1 MIGSISKVRPCGHHH
16 YYKYA
21 HVTNTND
28 FKKVNA
34 NYKYDTDN
42 DGYWYFCCENWVDG
56 YETFNSCPHI
66 KKFNWDN
73 VKNLKN
79 MYYTFARYSKSNPTY
94 LPKYLY
100 FPKVTNATHIFSH
113 NQYDV
118 GQNDGMTLEFP
129 IATGTG
135 CLTFQNHGVYS
146 YTLIAPKTTDI
157 NNICN
162 DVRALIEW
170 KNPLSN
176 VINAHNAFRWLS
188 DNYINTSQACYLVD
202 FQVPL
207 KKVTTGSGTFYNRYT
222 LFELKFPIDEDGN
235 CIYESK
241 KPQHIING
249 IPQFDYMTLPK
260 LSNGTDMFH
269 SCILDKPS
277 ALSVL
282 NSLPSYT
289 SGTHNFNIG
298 IDIHLQYDPEVNLA
312 LKKVDVNYEPTCS
325 LPIDEETGEETMVTS
340 GKGWNLTVEWNGPY
354 NSNLD
359 ELKQKLQFDTIV
371 LPDGYTRLEYL
382 QTRRFNYIDTEY
394 TPSNTTGLYLMAKIP
409 FYWPENNS
417 CIFGSGQLT
426 TNNCFLSP
434 LWARNTVQ
442 PSKLGHWKSAG
453 YNLSGKGDGRIY
465 EGWLNYNNS
474 REARLTVDGEEY
486 SQQNLPEIT
495 ASTKDI
501 IMFGY
506 RSGSGTILNAPSR
519 IYRAQITEGA
529 ELVRDFIPCLN
540 PEGEPCMYDIIQGKE
555 YNNAVPEKNE
565 DFIYK
570 VATN

>member
-1 MIGSISKVRPCGHHH
+1 MIGGISKVRPCGHHH

-21 HVTNTND
+21 HATNTND

-34 NYKYDTDN
+34 NYKYDTDK
-42 DGYWYFCCENWVDG
+42 DGYWYFCCENWVHG
-56 YETFNSCPHI
+56 YNTFYNCSHI

-73 VKNLKN
+73 VKNLQY
-79 MYYTFARYSKSNPTY
+79 MFYTFAVYQKTNPTF
-94 LPKYLY
+94 LPKYLC
-100 FPKVTNATHIFSH
+100 FPKVIYANHIFSH
-113 NQYDV
+113 NTGDI
-118 GQNDGMTLEFP
+118 GQHDGMTLEFP
-129 IATGTG
+129 IATTTAS
-135 CLTFQNHGVYS
+135 LTFQNYYIYS
-146 YTLIAPKTTDI
+146 YNFKAPKTTSIDHI
-157 NNICN
+157 CVNI
-162 DVRALIEW
+162 RKLIEW
-170 KNPLSN
+170 KNPIPN
-176 VINAHNAFRWLS
+176 VRDINNAFYGS
-188 DNYINTSQACYLVD
+188 GEAYMNQIEENMVD

-207 KKVTTGSGTFYNRYT
+207 KNVTNGIAAFSTRYN

-235 CIYESK
+235 CIYESE

-249 IPQFDYMTLPK
+249 IPKFEYLALPN
-260 LSNGTDMFH
+260 LSQGTNMFH
-269 SCILDKPS
+269 TCVLDKSS

-282 NSLPSYT
+282 NSLPTYT
-289 SGTHNFNIG
+289 SGTHNFCIG
-298 IDIHLQYDPEVNLA
+298 IDIHLQYDPEINLA

-325 LPIDEETGEETMVTS
+325 LPIDEETGEETTVTS

-354 NSNLD
+354 NSNLE

-394 TPSNTTGLYLMAKIP
+394 TPSNTTGLYLMAKVPIS
-409 FYWPENNS
+409 WWENNT
-417 CIFGSGQLT
+417 CIFGSGQVS

-434 LWARNTVQ
+434 YWARNTMFN
-442 PSKLGHWKSAG
+442 SRLGYWKSTA

-474 REARLTVDGEEY
+474 REARLTVGDEEY
-486 SQQNLPEIT
+486 TQTNLPEIT
-495 ASTKDI
+495 ASTKNI

-519 IYRAQITEGA
+519 IYRAQISEGT

-555 YNNAVPEKNE
+555 YKNAIPEK
-565 DFIYK
+565 K
-570 VATN
+570 

>member
-1 MIGSISKVRPCGHHH
+1 MRERKGVRFMLKI
-16 YYKYA
+16 YKTDA
-21 HVTNTND
+21 TDKKIKKIKKITLDCWIDLTSPTND
-28 FKKVNA
+28 EIEKVVSKTQVDKELILKLLDTEELPRIEQSGNATLVVIDTPYLENQYEYTTYPLGIIITENNYVITISTKKVSILDDFKQDKVKNFRTAKKTRFLIQIILRTASSYLRVLKKVN
-34 NYKYDTDN
+34 
-42 DGYWYFCCENWVDG
+42 DGTE
-56 YETFNSCPHI
+56 
-66 KKFNWDN
+66 
-73 VKNLKN
+73 
-79 MYYTFARYSKSNPTY
+79 
-94 LPKYLY
+94 
-100 FPKVTNATHIFSH
+100 
-113 NQYDV
+113 
-118 GQNDGMTLEFP
+118 
-129 IATGTG
+129 
-135 CLTFQNHGVYS
+135 
-146 YTLIAPKTTDI
+146 
-157 NNICN
+157 
-162 DVRALIEW
+162 
-170 KNPLSN
+170 
-176 VINAHNAFRWLS
+176 
-188 DNYINTSQACYLVD
+188 
-202 FQVPL
+202 
-207 KKVTTGSGTFYNRYT
+207 TFYNRYS

-241 KPQHIING
+241 KQQHIING

-260 LSNGTDMFH
+260 LSIGTNMFH

-277 ALSVL
+277 TLSVL
-282 NSLPSYT
+282 NSLPTYT
-289 SGTHNFNIG
+289 SGTHNFCIG
-298 IDIHLQYDPEVNLA
+298 IDTHLQYDPEINLA
-312 LKKVDVNYEPTCS
+312 LKKVDINYEPTCS
-325 LPIDEETGEETMVTS
+325 LPIDEETGEETVVTS

-371 LPDGYTRLEYL
+371 LPPNYTRLEYL

-409 FYWPENNS
+409 FYWAANYT
-417 CIFGSGQLT
+417 CIFGSGQLA
-426 TNNCFLSP
+426 TNNCLLSP

-442 PSKLGHWKSAG
+442 PSRLGYWKSTG

-474 REARLTVDGEEY
+474 REARLTVGDEEY
-486 SQQNLPEIT
+486 NQQNLPEIT
-495 ASTKDI
+495 ASTKNI

-506 RSGSGTILNAPSR
+506 RSGAGNISAAPSR